1 MNSLLKVF
9 FLDSTFSSDMTKEYA
24 RADGFMLKLVFV
36 HWIIVSTITAYL
48 FDAYLLGFI
57 GGGTLFGITYVA
69 YKLFAG
75 TQTYRYVLALVLMTF
90 SIVMIQQSLGRIE
103 MHFHIFG
110 ALSFLVIYR
119 DHKVITLASIF
130 TILHHLIFNYLQQY
144 NVTILDTP
152 IVIFNYGCG
161 LDIVLLHGAFVIFE
175 WFVVANIVF
184 YMSRTHQEL
193 HRTKEALESVN
204 KNLESMVEV
213 RTLELKQAK
222 EEADSANNMKSEFL
236 ANMSHEIRTPMNAII
251 GFTDLLEKSVNDT
264 TNQNYVKSVQDSSRI
279 LLAIINDILDLSKV
293 EAGKLEIQNIA
304 TDIRAVGDEIK
315 NVFYHKAKSK
325 ALELNITVD
334 DSVPESLMLDE
345 VRVRQILLNL
355 ISNAI
360 KFTPEGFIN
369 LNIFSSSKQDTDYI
383 NLTIEVQDSG
393 IGMDESQQ
401 EKMFEAFSQHTN
413 QSNKEYGGT
422 GLGLAITK
430 QLVNLMGGEIS
441 VKSSKFSGST
451 FRIKLSNIELAQNMP
466 VAKLRLNQKV
476 IFEKAT
482 ILIADD
488 IELNRKLIIEYLKD
502 APLTIIE
509 AVNGQEAV
517 DIAKEQDID
526 LILMDIKMPKK
537 NGIEATNEI
546 KEFKNI
552 PIIAIT
558 ASVVFN
564 VHNTQHNIFDNF
576 LHKPLKKESL
586 LIAMADYLKS
596 EIQVVENDI
605 TITQMHTTD
614 ISLDSYPSLKEL
626 LLEAKIAGDI
636 ELIQKFANQL
646 EVYAKKDNIDSF
658 RNISNKLSAA
668 VDSFDIGECEV
679 LLNMFKS

>member
-1 MNSLLKVF
+1 
-9 FLDSTFSSDMTKEYA
+9 
-24 RADGFMLKLVFV
+24 
-36 HWIIVSTITAYL
+36 
-48 FDAYLLGFI
+48 
-57 GGGTLFGITYVA
+57 
-69 YKLFAG
+69 
-75 TQTYRYVLALVLMTF
+75 
-90 SIVMIQQSLGRIE
+90 
-103 MHFHIFG
+103 
-110 ALSFLVIYR
+110 
-119 DHKVITLASIF
+119 
-130 TILHHLIFNYLQQY
+130 
-144 NVTILDTP
+144 
-152 IVIFNYGCG
+152 
-161 LDIVLLHGAFVIFE
+161 
-175 WFVVANIVF
+175 
-184 YMSRTHQEL
+184 
-193 HRTKEALESVN
+193 
-204 KNLESMVEV
+204 
-213 RTLELKQAK
+213 
-222 EEADSANNMKSEFL
+222 
-236 ANMSHEIRTPMNAII
+236 
-251 GFTDLLEKSVNDT
+251 
-264 TNQNYVKSVQDSSRI
+264 
-279 LLAIINDILDLSKV
+279 
-293 EAGKLEIQNIA
+293 
-304 TDIRAVGDEIK
+304 
-315 NVFYHKAKSK
+315 
-325 ALELNITVD
+325 
-334 DSVPESLMLDE
+334 
-345 VRVRQILLNL
+345 
-355 ISNAI
+355 
-360 KFTPEGFIN
+360 
-369 LNIFSSSKQDTDYI
+369 
-383 NLTIEVQDSG
+383 
-393 IGMDESQQ
+393 MDESQQ